1 MMMIIL
7 GILGLLITLL
17 VIATILS
24 IETQLK
30 KLNRTNDKIVEL
42 LTEIKKDQLK

>member
-1 MMMIIL
+1 MMIIL